1 VSGIETARLT
11 LRAWRDA
18 DREPYAALNADPVVM
33 EFFPALQDRKASDA
47 AIDAWNEQLATRGWS
62 NWAVER
68 RDTGAFIGF
77 IGISVP
83 KRVLPFSP
91 CVEIGWRLAREHW
104 GHGFATE
111 GARAALEQGFDRHG
125 LEEIVSFTALL
136 NVRSQ
141 SVMRR
146 IGMRNANA
154 DFEHPALPEGH
165 RLRPHCL
172 YRIVREEWAA
182 RGV

>member
-1 VSGIETARLT
+1 MSGIETARLT
-11 LRAWRDA
+11 LRAWRDS
-18 DREPYAALNADPVVM
+18 DRAPYAAINADPAVM
-33 EFFPALQDRKASDA
+33 EFFPALQDRTASDA
-47 AIDAWNEQLATRGWS
+47 AIDAWNEQLAARGWS

-83 KRVLPFSP
+83 RRALPFSP

-111 GARAALEQGFDRHG
+111 GALGVLHRGFECHG

-141 SVMRR
+141 AVMQR

-172 YRIVREEWAA
+172 YRISRAEWAA

>member
-1 VSGIETARLT
+1 MTGVDTPRLR
-11 LRAWRDA
+11 LRGWQDA

-33 EFFPALQDRKASDA
+33 EFFPALQDRKTSDA

-62 NWAVER
+62 NWAAER

-77 IGISVP
+77 IGITVP

-104 GHGFATE
+104 GQGFATE
-111 GARAALEQGFDRHG
+111 GARGVLQVAFDR
-125 LEEIVSFTALL
+125 LALDEIVSFTALL
-136 NVRSQ
+136 NRRSQ
-141 SVMRR
+141 RVMER

-154 DFEHPALPEGH
+154 DFEHPAVPEGH

-172 YRIVREEWAA
+172 YRITRAEWAA
-182 RGV
+182 HGV